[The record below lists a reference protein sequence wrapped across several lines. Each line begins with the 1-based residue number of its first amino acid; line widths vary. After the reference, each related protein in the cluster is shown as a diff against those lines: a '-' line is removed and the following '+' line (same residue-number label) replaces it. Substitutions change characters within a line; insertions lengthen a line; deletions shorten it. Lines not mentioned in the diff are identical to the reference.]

1 MLAHCKEVL
10 ENGMIAIH
18 PKHNK
23 LITAL
28 RTAEMINNEQ
38 AKAESAGAKLE
49 QPIECSEYFIR
60 DILACSMIYSSL
72 NPDLSQAKVLFVF
85 LVNKNG
91 IKHTLYLGAT
101 QDLFKFQ
108 ASA

>member
-1 MLAHCKEVL
+1 MFVIPVPFSKEHKAMLAHCKEVL

-49 QPIECSEYFIR
+49 QPLNVLNTLSETFWR
-60 DILACSMIYSSL
+60 
-72 NPDLSQAKVLFVF
+72 VV
-85 LVNKNG
+85 
-91 IKHTLYLGAT
+91 
-101 QDLFKFQ
+101 
-108 ASA
+108 